1 MGHTVYYCSEDDVA
15 EFLQVDVFSGS
26 TTPTDETVK
35 DFISM
40 AEERIDQLTDHAW
53 ATARAKEVTEE
64 RVRIQRV
71 RSNVINTRGRIQL
84 QHFPILAFSQNA
96 TPNFTNTN
104 GNIKLWNGSKY
115 LDYLDSDEGKS
126 LGSSVTDVVN
136 KDMWADNERGLIYV
150 NNYSTFN
157 MVNSSPAGVDGYV
170 SYKYATA
177 TTPDDVK
184 LAAIYFASSLI
195 AMNDDL
201 NLMQEGDDS
210 MDNASRSQ
218 KFEDMAMKILTDNQ
232 RIGRK
237 LTMATGIGGFG
248 TGRITAD
255 Y

>member
-1 MGHTVYYCSEDDVA
+1 MVAYCTA
-15 EFLQVDVFSGS
+15 NQIAAFLQVDNFSGS
-26 TTPTDETVK
+26 TTPTTTDVES
-35 DFISM
+35 FIEM
-40 AEERIDQLTDHAW
+40 AEERIDQLTSHAW
-53 ATARAKEVTEE
+53 STARAKEVTEE

-71 RSNVINTRGRIQL
+71 RSNVINSRGRIQL
-84 QHFPILAFSQNA
+84 EHYPILSFTQHA
-96 TPNFTNTN
+96 TPSLAQTN
-104 GNIKLWNGSKY
+104 GNVKLWDGSKY
-115 LDYLDSDEGKS
+115 LDYLDSDESKT

-136 KDMWADNERGLIYV
+136 KDMWADKERGLIYI

-177 TTPDDVK
+177 STPDDIK
-184 LAAIYFASSLI
+184 LATIYLTSSMI

-218 KFEDMAMKILTDNQ
+218 KFEDMAIKILKENK
-232 RIGRK
+232 RVGRT
-237 LTMATGIGGFG
+237 LTMATGMGGFG
-248 TGRITAD
+248 TGMVTP